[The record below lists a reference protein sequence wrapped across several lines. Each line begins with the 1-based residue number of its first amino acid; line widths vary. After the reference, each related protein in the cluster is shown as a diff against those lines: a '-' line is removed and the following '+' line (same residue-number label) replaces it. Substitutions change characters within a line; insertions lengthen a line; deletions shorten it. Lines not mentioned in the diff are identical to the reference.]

1 MSTSR
6 IRTVTV
12 RSLSNYRVQVTARGH
27 TFLGDEPPP
36 EGEDAGPSPYEF
48 LLAGLGT

>member
-1 MSTSR
+1 MTTGR

-12 RSLSNYRVQVTARGH
+12 RSLDHYRVQVTARGH
-27 TFLGDEPPP
+27 TFVGDEPPP

-48 LLAGLGT
+48 LLAALGT